1 VIEKKIN
8 LEKWQKNR
16 GMRLKIDI
24 KNKKTMLELKG
35 GIEKN
40 NSFYKRAKKKNK
52 NQNNK
57 DQIRKHNTINLNW
70 MMKLKTD
77 KTFT

>member
-1 VIEKKIN
+1 
-8 LEKWQKNR
+8 
-16 GMRLKIDI
+16 MRLKIDI

-57 DQIRKHNTINLNW
+57 DQIRKHNIINLN
-70 MMKLKTD
+70 
-77 KTFT
+77 